1 MRFEKS
7 ALPIDEQIN
16 RLKNRGMIFAD
27 EQYARRTLEFISYF
41 RLKAY
46 WLPFEDSAELSD
58 DRASLE
64 GTRFEDV
71 MGLYFF
77 DRELRFLVLGAIEI
91 FEVALR
97 VQWAHHMAT
106 RHDPHDCFLAK
117 HYSDPQRHLKLV

>member
-1 MRFEKS
+1 MRFERS

-27 EQYARRTLEFISYF
+27 EQYAWRTLEFISYF

-71 MGLYFF
+71 MDLHFF

-97 VQWAHHMAT
+97 AQWAHHMAT
-106 RHDPHDCFLAK
+106 RHDPHDCFLAE